1 MWCCGVDY
9 RLVECKD
16 GTGASLEKFASDCN
30 LASFCKGLDMFR
42 HLVEIDVQAD
52 RACSFLL
59 LSVQTVVLYSLYCV
73 LDFSTSLER
82 ITCIERKYLIISIE
96 EGDGF
101 HSAEKLFE
109 QVAFIW

>member
-52 RACSFLL
+52 AEHALFCFYLCKQL
-59 LSVQTVVLYSLYCV
+59 
-73 LDFSTSLER
+73 FS
-82 ITCIERKYLIISIE
+82 IHCIV
-96 EGDGF
+96 F
-101 HSAEKLFE
+101 
-109 QVAFIW
+109 